1 MLLMIFSLTTVYAQR
16 SIIGQVKDKAG
27 MTVIGVT
34 ILEKGTSNG
43 TITDF
48 DGNYQIEV
56 SSDKAVLQFSYIG
69 FITKELIVGSQKVI
83 NVTLEEDT
91 QKLEEVVVTALGI
104 KRDKK
109 ALGYAVSNV
118 DGNNLSAFSKVNPIE
133 ALSGQVSGLNISTS
147 GSGAG
152 GSSKVTIR
160 GVSSLTGSNEPL
172 YVVDGVPMDNT
183 GGVDGG
189 SDGSG
194 MYGGT
199 DYGNAANNI
208 NADDI
213 ESISVLKGGAAAA
226 LYGSRGQN
234 GVIMITTKK
243 GSQKDNKLG
252 IKYGYQLQLSTPSI
266 KPNFQNQYSQGSAG
280 KYIATDYQSWG
291 QKLDGSEVVNFL
303 GQKQTL
309 SVIDEPQIRN

>member
-1 MLLMIFSLTTVYAQR
+1 MKKRMQFLMMLFVVCLLSTTTLYAQKN
-16 SIIGQVKDKAG
+16 IKGQVIDSSG
-27 MTVIGVT
+27 MEVIGASVQ
-34 ILEKGTSNG
+34 EKGSGNG
-43 TITDF
+43 TITDMEGKF
-48 DGNYQIEV
+48 ELKLSSTDGTIIV
-56 SSDKAVLQFSYIG
+56 SFIGYITQELKAGNQN
-69 FITKELIVGSQKVI
+69 FIKVI
-83 NVTLEEDT
+83 LKEDT
-91 QKLEEVVVTALGI
+91 QQLEEVVVTALGI

-118 DGNNLSAFSKVNPIE
+118 EGNNLSAFSKVNPLE
-133 ALSGQVSGLNISTS
+133 ALSGQVSGLNISSS

-189 SDGSG
+189 ADGTG
-194 MYGGT
+194 QWGGT

-234 GVIMITTKK
+234 GVIMITTKRGVRK
-243 GSQKDNKLG
+243 ENH
-252 IKYGYQLQLSTPSI
+252 
-266 KPNFQNQYSQGSAG
+266 
-280 KYIATDYQSWG
+280 
-291 QKLDGSEVVNFL
+291 
-303 GQKQTL
+303 
-309 SVIDEPQIRN
+309 